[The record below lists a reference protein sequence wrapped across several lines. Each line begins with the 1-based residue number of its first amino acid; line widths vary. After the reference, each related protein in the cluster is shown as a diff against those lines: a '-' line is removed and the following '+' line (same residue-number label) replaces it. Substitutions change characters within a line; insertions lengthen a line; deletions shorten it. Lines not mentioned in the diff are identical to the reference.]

1 MATEEGWDG
10 VTAVTALVGRRFE
23 QFRRST
29 LASDGI
35 SNLSTTT
42 TLSKKTGTVEMKRC
56 FVSHEQVCVGSKTQ

>member
-1 MATEEGWDG
+1 MATEEGWNG
-10 VTAVTALVGRRFE
+10 VVEVAVLVGRRFE
-23 QFRRST
+23 QFRRGT

-56 FVSHEQVCVGSKTQ
+56 FVSH